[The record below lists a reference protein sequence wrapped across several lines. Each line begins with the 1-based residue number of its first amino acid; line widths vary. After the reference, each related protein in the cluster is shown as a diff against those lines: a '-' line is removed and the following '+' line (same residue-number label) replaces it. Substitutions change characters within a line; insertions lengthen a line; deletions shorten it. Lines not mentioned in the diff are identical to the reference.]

1 MHTAEPRRP
10 GPGQDAVRLPG
21 TSRSGNRVA
30 GRGRIQSLALLAIA
44 ALLVTGSVWIA
55 VTGLLTRSEPPAAQR
70 DVEAVSDDPA
80 GRSHTHW
87 RQVSPHRVERL
98 RVKVLETLPHDPE
111 SFTEGL
117 EMADGT
123 LYEGTGLS
131 GRSSVRSGTPGKPP
145 TVHTSLPSPLFGEGI
160 TLLGQT
166 LWQLTWRDRIAIE
179 RDATT
184 LRELRRVPYP
194 DEGWG
199 ICFDRDRRQLVTSDG
214 SARLTF
220 RDPRTLARTGEI
232 TVTEDGRPVT
242 GVNELECADHAV
254 YANVLP
260 TERIVRVAPITGAVT
275 ASIDASGL
283 LHADELVP
291 GSALNGIAAV
301 PGTDQFL
308 LTGKFWPKMFRV
320 ALVPAQPPSRTAR

>member
-1 MHTAEPRRP
+1 MT
-10 GPGQDAVRLPG
+10 G
-21 TSRSGNRVA
+21 TSRSGNRA
-30 GRGRIQSLALLAIA
+30 ADRRRTPRYALPTIT

-55 VTGLLTRSEPPAAQR
+55 TTAPLTRSEPLSAQR
-70 DVEAVSDDPA
+70 NVEAVSADPA
-80 GRSHTHW
+80 GRSHTHG
-87 RQVSPHRVERL
+87 RQAGPHRVEHL

-111 SFTEGL
+111 SFTQGL
-117 EMADGT
+117 EMTGST

-131 GRSSVRSGTPGKPP
+131 GHSSVRSGAPGTPP
-145 TVHTSLPSPLFGEGI
+145 TARVGLPAPLFGEGI
-160 TLLGQT
+160 TLVGRT

-184 LRELRRVPYP
+184 LRELRRLPYP

-199 ICFDRDRRQLVTSDG
+199 ICFDRLKRQLVTSDG
-214 SARLTF
+214 SARLAF
-220 RDPRTLARTGEI
+220 RDPRTLAKTGEV

-242 GVNELECADHAV
+242 RVNELECADHAV
-254 YANVLP
+254 YANVLS
-260 TERIVRVAPITGAVT
+260 TDRVVRIDPLTGTVT

-283 LHADELVP
+283 LRADELVP
-291 GSALNGIAAV
+291 GSTLNGIAAV

>member
-1 MHTAEPRRP
+1 M
-10 GPGQDAVRLPG
+10 PG
-21 TSRSGNRVA
+21 TSRSGNRAA
-30 GRGRIQSLALLAIA
+30 GRRRALGHTLPAIA

-55 VTGLLTRSEPPAAQR
+55 ATGLLTRSEPLAARR
-70 DVEAVSDDPA
+70 DVEAVSGDPA
-80 GRSHTHW
+80 GRSRTHW
-87 RQVSPHRVERL
+87 RQVSPHQVERL

-111 SFTEGL
+111 SFTQGL
-117 EMADGT
+117 EMAGGT

-131 GRSSVRSGTPGKPP
+131 GQSSVRSGAPGKPP
-145 TVHTSLPSPLFGEGI
+145 MVHTSLPAPLFGEGI
-160 TLLGQT
+160 TLGRT

-199 ICFDRDRRQLVTSDG
+199 ICFDRGRRQSVTSDG

-220 RDPRTLARTGEI
+220 RDPRTLAKTGEV

-242 GVNELECADHAV
+242 GVNELERADHAV

-260 TERIVRVAPITGAVT
+260 TERIVRIDPVTGAMT
-275 ASIDASGL
+275 ASIGASGL

-291 GSALNGIAAV
+291 GATRNGIAAV
-301 PGTDQFL
+301 PATDQFL
-308 LTGKFWPKMFRV
+308 LTGKFWPKMFHV
-320 ALVPAQPPSRTAR
+320 ARVPAQPPSRTAR